1 MAHITSMEL
10 TNSSK
15 LVTECYLDAA
25 VPAFGMLVIAVMT
38 VGSGPELT
46 LRRQTVPWVADND
59 RFGTS

>member
-1 MAHITSMEL
+1 
-10 TNSSK
+10 
-15 LVTECYLDAA
+15 LVTECYLEAA